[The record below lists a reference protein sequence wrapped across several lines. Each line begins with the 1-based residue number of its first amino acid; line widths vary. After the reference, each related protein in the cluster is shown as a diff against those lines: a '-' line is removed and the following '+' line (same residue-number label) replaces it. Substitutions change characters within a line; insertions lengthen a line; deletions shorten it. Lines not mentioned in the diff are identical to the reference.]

1 MQTGYFVHKVLV
13 ICKLLKLIWS
23 CCLLPS
29 TKCTWKTWDCWKTP
43 FQARHV
49 PQLPTPGGLVSPDQ
63 NIKHFC
69 HCCFCSVSCCCWL
82 FVYFFFAILDVVVSD
97 IDVDLIFLATF
108 IVLPQLPTS
117 GGLTWTKHQA
127 FLPLLFLLC
136 FLLLLLTF
144 CYFRC
149 GIFGT
154 TMWLLLLLFWLF
166 LPLVIVLL
174 LPQVSRP
181 GGSSRPELRAWLLWR
196 LQVKRPIHGHPV
208 RISTICRV

>member
-13 ICKLLKLIWS
+13 ICKLLKLTWS

-127 FLPLLFLLC
+127 FLPLLFLFC

-208 RISTICRV
+208 RISAICRV

>member
-13 ICKLLKLIWS
+13 ICKLLKLTWS

-97 IDVDLIFLATF
+97 IDVFLIFLATF
-108 IVLPQLPTS
+108 IVLPQLPTP
-117 GGLTWTKHQA
+117 GGLVSPDQNIKHFCHCCFCSVSCCWLVDFSFTCWLVD
-127 FLPLLFLLC
+127 FLFTFFLLF
-136 FLLLLLTF
+136 
-144 CYFRC
+144 
-149 GIFGT
+149 
-154 TMWLLLLLFWLF
+154 
-166 LPLVIVLL
+166 
-174 LPQVSRP
+174 
-181 GGSSRPELRAWLLWR
+181 
-196 LQVKRPIHGHPV
+196 
-208 RISTICRV
+208 

>member
-1 MQTGYFVHKVLV
+1 MQTGYFVHKVLG
-13 ICKLLKLIWS
+13 ICKLLKLTWS

-29 TKCTWKTWDCWKTP
+29 ALGRLGIVWEGRFKPVTFP
-43 FQARHV
+43 SFQHRVVWSHLTRTSSIFAIV
-49 PQLPTPGGLVSPDQ
+49 V
-63 NIKHFC
+63 F
-69 HCCFCSVSCCCWL
+69 VL
-82 FVYFFFAILDVVVSD
+82 FPVVVDFLFTFFFAILDVVVSD

-127 FLPLLFLLC
+127 FLPLLFLFC

-196 LQVKRPIHGHPV
+196 LQVKRPIHWHPV
-208 RISTICRV
+208 RISAICRV

>member
-1 MQTGYFVHKVLV
+1 MV
-13 ICKLLKLIWS
+13 
-23 CCLLPS
+23 LLPV
-29 TKCTWKTWDCWKTP
+29 TKCTWKTWDCLGRP
-43 FQARHV
+43 FQACHV

-127 FLPLLFLLC
+127 FMPLLFLFF

-144 CYFRC
+144 CYFSD

-208 RISTICRV
+208 RISAICRV

>member
-13 ICKLLKLIWS
+13 ICKLLKLTWS

-29 TKCTWKTWDCWKTP
+29 TKCTWKTWDCWRTP

-127 FLPLLFLLC
+127 FLPLLFLFC

-154 TMWLLLLLFWLF
+154 TMWLLLLLFLLF

-181 GGSSRPELRAWLLWR
+181 GGSPRPELRAWLLWR

>member
-13 ICKLLKLIWS
+13 ICKLLKLTWS

-29 TKCTWKTWDCWKTP
+29 TKCTWKTWDCWRTP

-82 FVYFFFAILDVVVSD
+82 FVYFFF
-97 IDVDLIFLATF
+97 
-108 IVLPQLPTS
+108 
-117 GGLTWTKHQA
+117 
-127 FLPLLFLLC
+127 
-136 FLLLLLTF
+136 

-149 GIFGT
+149 GSFGHWRCSYFSCYFHCT
-154 TMWLLLLLFWLF
+154 SPASNIGWSHLNKTSSIYAIVVFVLFPVVVVDFLLFQWWYF
-166 LPLVIVLL
+166 WYNHVVVVVAIFV
-174 LPQVSRP
+174 VFASC
-181 GGSSRPELRAWLLWR
+181 
-196 LQVKRPIHGHPV
+196 HCT
-208 RISTICRV
+208 TIASGF

>member
-13 ICKLLKLIWS
+13 ICKLLKLTWS

-29 TKCTWKTWDCWKTP
+29 ALGRLGIVWEGRFKPVTFP
-43 FQARHV
+43 SFQHRVVWSH
-49 PQLPTPGGLVSPDQ
+49 LTRTSS
-63 NIKHFC
+63 I
-69 HCCFCSVSCCCWL
+69 
-82 FVYFFFAILDVVVSD
+82 FAIVV
-97 IDVDLIFLATF
+97 
-108 IVLPQLPTS
+108 
-117 GGLTWTKHQA
+117 
-127 FLPLLFLLC
+127 LFC

-144 CYFRC
+144 CNFRC

-154 TMWLLLLLFWLF
+154 TMWLLLLLFLLF

-181 GGSSRPELRAWLLWR
+181 GGSPRPELRAWLLWR

-208 RISTICRV
+208 RISAICRVYIFA

>member
-1 MQTGYFVHKVLV
+1 MV
-13 ICKLLKLIWS
+13 
-23 CCLLPS
+23 LLPV
-29 TKCTWKTWDCWKTP
+29 TKCTWKTWDCWRTP

-69 HCCFCSVSCCCWL
+69 HCCFCSVSCCWLVDFSFTCWL
-82 FVYFFFAILDVVVSD
+82 VDFLFTFFAILDVVVSD
-97 IDVDLIFLATF
+97 IDVVLIFLATF

-127 FLPLLFLLC
+127 FMPLLFLFF

-144 CYFRC
+144 CYFSD

-154 TMWLLLLLFWLF
+154 TMWLLLLLFLLF

-181 GGSSRPELRAWLLWR
+181 GGSPRPKLRAWLLWR

>member
-13 ICKLLKLIWS
+13 ICKLLKLTWS

-208 RISTICRV
+208 RISAICRV